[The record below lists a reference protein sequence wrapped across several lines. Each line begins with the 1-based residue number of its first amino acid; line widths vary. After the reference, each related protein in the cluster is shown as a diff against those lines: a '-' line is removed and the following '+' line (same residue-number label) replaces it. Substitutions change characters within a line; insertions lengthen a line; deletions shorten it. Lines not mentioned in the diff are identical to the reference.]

1 MGRPYAESMTSSRM
15 LRIALT
21 TGALALVLGGCGTDK
36 GSGDAGASPSSSPS
50 SSPSAAPSTDPSTA
64 PSTPVTP
71 SSTPEDPNTPSPTAP
86 PAAGDLLLTAAEL
99 PRLNPGAAWTQSRD
113 GQAGTDSFGA
123 CQKFD
128 LASIGATSV
137 HERTFTSG
145 GPGARITAGQQL
157 ADFPDPK
164 TVFRAAKVLTA
175 WHDDCKSRLQGEFVK
190 VWPISAVTLPHDQG
204 WWYLASTESDGVGHF
219 HSTGVVTAGAQ
230 IALLTM
236 THQGQDH
243 IYPAGKDP
251 MVLAVQAAAAKL
263 N

>member
-1 MGRPYAESMTSSRM
+1 MTSSRM
-15 LRIALT
+15 LRIAVT
-21 TGALALVLGGCGTDK
+21 TGALALVLTACGTEKD
-36 GSGDAGASPSSSPS
+36 SPGDAGATPSTQPTVSASPSPSGTPSSSAPTPS
-50 SSPSAAPSTDPSTA
+50 TTPVDPSAV
-64 PSTPVTP
+64 PSTPAAP
-71 SSTPEDPNTPSPTAP
+71 GDP
-86 PAAGDLLLTAAEL
+86 LLTAAEF
-99 PRLNPGAAWTQSRD
+99 PRLNASSAWTQAND
-113 GQAGTDSFGA
+113 GPAGTESFGA

-145 GPGARITAGQQL
+145 TGASAITAGQQL

-164 TVFRAAKVLTA
+164 TVFRANQVLTA
-175 WHDDCKSRLQGEFVK
+175 WQKDCKSRLKGEFVK

-236 THQGQDH
+236 THEGQDH

-251 MVLAVQAAAAKL
+251 MVLAVKAAAAKL

>member
-1 MGRPYAESMTSSRM
+1 MITSRM
-15 LRIALT
+15 LRIAVT
-21 TGALALVLGGCGTDK
+21 TGALALVLAGCGTDK
-36 GSGDAGASPSSSPS
+36 DSPGDAGTSPSTQPTASSSPT
-50 SSPSAAPSTDPSTA
+50 PS
-64 PSTPVTP
+64 STPVTP
-71 SSTPEDPNTPSPTAP
+71 STTPVDPNGPSPSAP
-86 PAAGDLLLTAAEL
+86 PTPADLMLTAAEF
-99 PRLNPGAAWTQSRD
+99 PQLNPSSVWTQTSD
-113 GQAGTDSFGA
+113 GPAGTESFGA

-128 LASIGATSV
+128 LASIGATTV
-137 HERTFTSG
+137 HQRTFTSG
-145 GPGARITAGQQL
+145 TGASAITAGQQL

-164 TVFRAAKVLTA
+164 TVFRANQVLTA
-175 WHDDCKSRLQGEFVK
+175 WQKDCKSRLKGEFVK

-236 THQGQDH
+236 THEGQDH

-251 MVLAVQAAAAKL
+251 MVLAVKAAAAKL